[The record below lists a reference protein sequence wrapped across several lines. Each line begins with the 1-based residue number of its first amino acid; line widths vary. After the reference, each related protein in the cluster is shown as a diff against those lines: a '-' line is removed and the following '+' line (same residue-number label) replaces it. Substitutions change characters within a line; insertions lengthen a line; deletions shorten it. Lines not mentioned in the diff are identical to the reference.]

1 MYDEDKTTKDS
12 RGKLTKNRQRYWD
25 FQSKRRL
32 GDKIKSGMVHLGSKL
47 KLNCVFFIEID

>member
-1 MYDEDKTTKDS
+1 MDDEDKTTKDS
-12 RGKLTKNRQRYWD
+12 RGKLVKNRQRYWD